1 MSDYNAANNPM
12 AARPIPQEEQPVQ
25 QFKPFEPQPSPD
37 QAGVTVIENARI
49 PRKMLLNRSRMSLTR
64 NWGSISLIWACFMA

>member
-12 AARPIPQEEQPVQ
+12 AARPIPQEEHPVQ

-37 QAGVTVIENARI
+37 QAGVTVIENGTYPAEDVVESLKEVI
-49 PRKMLLNRSRMSLTR
+49 DPELGINIVDLGLL
-64 NWGSISLIWACFMA
+64 